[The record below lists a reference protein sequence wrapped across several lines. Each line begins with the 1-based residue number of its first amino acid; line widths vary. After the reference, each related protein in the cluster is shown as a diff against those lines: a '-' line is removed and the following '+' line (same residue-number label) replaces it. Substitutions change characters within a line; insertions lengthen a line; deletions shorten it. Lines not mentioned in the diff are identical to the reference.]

1 MGFFLWSSGV
11 RRIGLEGSGK
21 SVRQGSGL
29 SDRRLY
35 QRTQKMQM
43 SEYRYDI
50 PSLPFLWRVY
60 VKMLTS
66 ELTQ

>member
-1 MGFFLWSSGV
+1 
-11 RRIGLEGSGK
+11 
-21 SVRQGSGL
+21 
-29 SDRRLY
+29 
-35 QRTQKMQM
+35 MQM